1 MSATIDRP
9 VKRRYE
15 ILFGRYTLNPMI
27 RAMFKLGV
35 TPPRMALVETS
46 VTPALGASVTP
57 GPVLV
62 ISSTAPQ
69 VTIELNAA
77 EQSSVKVGDAVSI
90 TLPNEQT
97 TPGVVRSVGSDPI

>member
-1 MSATIDRP
+1 
-9 VKRRYE
+9 
-15 ILFGRYTLNPMI
+15 
-27 RAMFKLGV
+27 
-35 TPPRMALVETS
+35 
-46 VTPALGASVTP
+46 
-57 GPVLV
+57 VLV